1 MDQKHKP
8 THHHD
13 NKPGRSIGKCLAGV
27 RQDELREGKSGDYR
41 QSLRAVQAG
50 ADLLLP
56 LQARPV
62 RGGGGQVHLRHARP
76 RQQVQLPRRHVAGV
90 HRPPRGE
97 RGKDHAAHRGL
108 ARRRE
113 QSTGMQLQL
122 LLLPPADASAA
133 VLPRC
138 RGEVS
143 RPVRDRPEAVARHH
157 RAGKVGGRNPRGGGH
172 GGNRRHVPRG
182 ILRLV
187 FRAGFPLRAGHGG
200 TLPQA
205 PFHLFAD

>member
-1 MDQKHKP
+1 M
-8 THHHD
+8 
-13 NKPGRSIGKCLAGV
+13 
-27 RQDELREGKSGDYR
+27 
-41 QSLRAVQAG
+41 G
-50 ADLLLP
+50 ADLLLL

-62 RGGGGQVHLRHARP
+62 RGGGGQIHLRHARP
-76 RQQVQLPRRHVAGV
+76 RQQVQFSGRHAAGV

-97 RGKDHAAHRGL
+97 RRKDHAPHRGL
-108 ARRRE
+108 AGRRE
-113 QSTGMQLQL
+113 QSAGMQLQL

-138 RGEVS
+138 RGEVR
-143 RPVRDRPEAVARHH
+143 RPVRERPEAVARHH
-157 RAGKVGGRNPRGGGH
+157 RAGEVIGRNPRGGGH